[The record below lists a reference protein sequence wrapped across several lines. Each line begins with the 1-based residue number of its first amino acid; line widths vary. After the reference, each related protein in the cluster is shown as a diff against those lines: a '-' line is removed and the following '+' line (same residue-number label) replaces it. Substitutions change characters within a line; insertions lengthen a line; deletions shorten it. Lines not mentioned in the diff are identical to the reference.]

1 MISKHLLL
9 RTSLLFCTTLL
20 FACGGSSGSGSN
32 NNIEEKTSEDAGL
45 IASNDDEIAST
56 PIEENVEEAMVTVDE
71 SEDEFVFDDL
81 FVSIPTDDL
90 LESELIIPDD
100 ADSADGSDDITSQ
113 LSADGEV
120 KSVDLNISWEDNSDD
135 EVEFI
140 IERRIESN
148 VDYGSVFTV
157 TANVTSY
164 DDLDVQTGE
173 TYCYRISA
181 SNSVG
186 DAPSSEKCITL

>member
-1 MISKHLLL
+1 MISKYLLL

-32 NNIEEKTSEDAGL
+32 NVEEKTSEDAGL
-45 IASNDDEIAST
+45 VVSNDDELVLI
-56 PIEENVEEAMVTVDE
+56 PVEEYEEERGVTVDE

-81 FVSIPTDDL
+81 FVSIPTDNL
-90 LESELIIPDD
+90 LEEELIIPD
-100 ADSADGSDDITSQ
+100 AANSKGGADDITSL
-113 LSADGEV
+113 LSTDEEV

-164 DDLDVQTGE
+164 NDLDVQTGE

>member
-1 MISKHLLL
+1 MISKYLLL
-9 RTSLLFCTTLL
+9 RASLLFCTTLL

-32 NNIEEKTSEDAGL
+32 NVEKKTSEDAGL
-45 IASNDDEIAST
+45 VVSDDDEIAST
-56 PIEENVEEAMVTVDE
+56 PMEENVEEALVTVDE
-71 SEDEFVFDDL
+71 PEDEFVFNDL

-90 LESELIIPDD
+90 LEEELIIPDD
-100 ADSADGSDDITSQ
+100 ANSEDGSDDITSL
-113 LSADGEV
+113 LSADEEV
-120 KSVDLNISWEDNSDD
+120 QSVDLNISWEDNSDD

>member
-1 MISKHLLL
+1 MISKYLLL
-9 RTSLLFCTTLL
+9 RASLLFCTTLL

-32 NNIEEKTSEDAGL
+32 NVEEKTSEDAGL
-45 IASNDDEIAST
+45 VVSDDEIAST
-56 PIEENVEEAMVTVDE
+56 PMEENVEEALVTVDE
-71 SEDEFVFDDL
+71 PEDEFVFDDL

-90 LESELIIPDD
+90 LEEELIIPDD
-100 ADSADGSDDITSQ
+100 ANSEDGSDDITSL
-113 LSADGEV
+113 LSADEEV
-120 KSVDLNISWEDNSDD
+120 QSVDLNISWEDNSDD